1 MIELDTLFAQLLDHF
16 GPQSWWPA
24 QTRFEMLIGAVLTQN
39 TAWRNVERA
48 IAQLRVADRLSAQ
61 ALLDCPPPE
70 LAQLIRPAGYYNVK
84 TRRLLALCR
93 WFVAVGGFEA
103 LDEWPTARLRTA
115 LLAVH
120 GVGKETADSIL
131 LYGFAR
137 PIFVVD
143 AYTQRLFTRLGL
155 IATPLDYDELRCRVE
170 AELTAVDKV
179 AAYNELH
186 ALIVVHGKD
195 ICRPRPRCSQCLLIR
210 QCDFARAAQLPLGQA
225 GDIHERIER

>member
-1 MIELDTLFAQLLDHF
+1 VIELDTLFAELLGHF

-48 IAQLRVADRLSAQ
+48 IAQLRLADRLSGQ
-61 ALLDCPPPE
+61 GLLDCPPLE

-93 WFVAVGGFEA
+93 WFVDAGGFEA
-103 LDEWPTARLRTA
+103 LEEWPTARLRTA

-155 IATPLDYDELRCRVE
+155 IPAPLDYDELRCKVE
-170 AELTAVDKV
+170 AELTAADKV

-210 QCDFARAAQLPLGQA
+210 QCDFARAAQLPLGQM
-225 GDIHERIER
+225 GDFHERIER